1 MKSTLIIVNTF
12 FFLGGGGIFVP
23 KKRNLELISS
33 ADIFCFVQE
42 VPG

>member
-1 MKSTLIIVNTF
+1 MKSTLIIVNT

>member
-12 FFLGGGGIFVP
+12 FFWGGGIFVP

>member
-12 FFLGGGGIFVP
+12 FGGGIFVP